1 MRKWPTHLKG
11 EDFFFDKQEKRVFI
25 WVVRVT
31 AIAGGACLMVVFFAA
46 LLTGTIR
53 SLARGPGGPAAEV
66 REAPETAPQAVERE
80 AQPERARLTLSNFIL
95 PAPEESLGRTDVP
108 PFRERSQSWDRK
120 EIERFWVPP
129 ERIGLE
135 KLRKLNDK
143 NIERLFED
151 VQ

>member
-1 MRKWPTHLKG
+1 MRKWPAHLKG
-11 EDFFFDKQEKRVFI
+11 EDFFFDKKEKKVFI
-25 WVVRVT
+25 GVVRVT
-31 AIAGGACLMVVFFAA
+31 AGAGGACLMVLFFTAA
-46 LLTGTIR
+46 LAGTIR
-53 SLARGPGGPAAEV
+53 SLVKGPVEPAAVAQES
-66 REAPETAPQAVERE
+66 PAPQAVERE
-80 AQPERARLTLSNFIL
+80 AQPERTRLTLSNFIL

-108 PFRERSQSWDRK
+108 PFRERSERWDRK

-151 VQ
+151 IQ